1 MDVGLEPGFRS
12 HEISLALAWNRVP
25 PDVLQSEA
33 HLDGAIGWAIEDQ
46 LRLAS
51 GRKLVLLGQQLMH
64 VVRTLKDQWFAL
76 ALGAAALTALLWLEL
91 MAS

>member
-25 PDVLQSEA
+25 PDALQSEA

-76 ALGAAALTALLWLEL
+76 ALGATALAALFWLEL
-91 MAS
+91 MAT

>member
-25 PDVLQSEA
+25 PDALQSEA

-51 GRKLVLLGQQLMH
+51 G
-64 VVRTLKDQWFAL
+64 
-76 ALGAAALTALLWLEL
+76 
-91 MAS
+91 

>member
-12 HEISLALAWNRVP
+12 HEISLALSWNLVP
-25 PDVLQSEA
+25 PDALQSEA

-76 ALGAAALTALLWLEL
+76 ALGATALAALFWLEL
-91 MAS
+91 MAT

>member
-1 MDVGLEPGFRS
+1 M
-12 HEISLALAWNRVP
+12 ISLALTWNRVS
-25 PDVLQSEA
+25 PDALQSEA

-76 ALGAAALTALLWLEL
+76 ALGATALAALFWLEL
-91 MAS
+91 MAT

>member
-1 MDVGLEPGFRS
+1 M
-12 HEISLALAWNRVP
+12 LAWNRVP
-25 PDVLQSEA
+25 PDALQSEE

-51 GRKLVLLGQQLMH
+51 GRKLVLLGQLLMH